1 MPGSLFNVVWLKV
14 NVSKFHTLY
23 KILNLLI
30 FFAKSLALREPI
42 WLLSKPVA
50 VRKDQHCAG
59 VDELGHEEVVLTP
72 NERNKTSKQHAA
84 CIGQGGKEM
93 ITDIENGGRHA
104 H

>member
-14 NVSKFHTLY
+14 NVSKFHTLS
-23 KILNLLI
+23 KMLNLLI
-30 FFAKSLALREPI
+30 FFAKSLALREPF

-50 VRKDQHCAG
+50 VRKDQHRAG
-59 VDELGHEEVVLTP
+59 VE
-72 NERNKTSKQHAA
+72 
-84 CIGQGGKEM
+84 GGKEM